1 VPQLWGSKAL
11 IKKWIAAIF
20 FFICLVLVAVSYFY
34 WDKPLTLYCNELG
47 RPVRD
52 IAEIVTIWGDSLWY
66 YIILVPAFICFWFLA
81 KNKLWSK
88 RILFILISLS
98 ASGLISTL
106 IKWFLGRY
114 RPSEFLKK
122 EDLFGFN
129 FFGIGYGLTSLPS
142 GHTVTAFSLAA
153 AVSIL
158 FPRAGIAAFIIAIS
172 IGMTRII
179 LTSHYLSDVI
189 AGAGIGILSTL
200 LVKYFFDRKKIELI
214 QK

>member
-1 VPQLWGSKAL
+1 MNN
-11 IKKWIAAIF
+11 KWITIIILFLCSLFSVIA
-20 FFICLVLVAVSYFY
+20 YYY
-34 WDKPLTLYCNELG
+34 WDLPLTLYCNELG

-66 YIILVPAFICFWFLA
+66 YIILVPAFIYFWFLA

-88 RILFILISLS
+88 RILFIFISLS
-98 ASGLISTL
+98 ASGLVNML
-106 IKWFLGRY
+106 VKWIAGRH
-114 RPSEFLKK
+114 RPINLFTNGF
-122 EDLFGFN
+122 FGFDH
-129 FFGIGYGLTSLPS
+129 FHTVYELTSFPS

-172 IGMTRII
+172 LGMTRII

-189 AGAGIGILSTL
+189 AGAGIGILSTMI
-200 LVKYFFDRKKIELI
+200 VKYYFDRRKIELV